1 MAEPTLS
8 ISVVVPVFNSE
19 KYLDDLIKSLNA
31 QTFPCKEL
39 IFVDDGSTDGSLAY
53 LEALADADARV
64 IVFSQENAGGAAARN
79 KGLSAATGDLVICV
93 DSDDFFEPNMLEE
106 MAAPFCDPSVG
117 MVLCNM
123 NAYFED
129 DDQFKPM
136 PWAVNSN
143 LIPHDQV
150 FPTDK
155 AENLFRNIIGYIGNK
170 MIRRSLIVEND
181 LSFQEIRSHDDLS
194 FVYAAMAASPS
205 LYYVD
210 KELYHYRRRSDTSSV
225 TDTTM
230 ISLYECAFIAL
241 EDLRNRLI
249 AMGKWDAFQRT
260 FVNYALYLCKWK
272 YDKATPDAK
281 SLVVNDLRDTW
292 FRKLDVLG
300 FPRSFYLND
309 AEYTFM
315 CTALNYEY
323 VAGLQDKIAELKQR
337 LKKIKAQRDKTQVE
351 LDRLRGSRSYKLA
364 KKLLSV
370 SSVFKKNN

>member
-1 MAEPTLS
+1 MVEPAPS
-8 ISVVVPVFNSE
+8 ISVVVPVYNTE
-19 KYLDDLIKSLNA
+19 KYLDNLIESLNS
-31 QTFPCKEL
+31 QTLPYREL

-53 LEALADADARV
+53 LESLASADPRV
-64 IVFSQENAGGAAARN
+64 VVFSQENAGAAAARN
-79 KGLSAATGDLVICV
+79 KGLSAAKGELIICV
-93 DSDDFFEPNMLEE
+93 DSDDFFEPDMLEK
-106 MAAPFCDPSVG
+106 MAEPFCDSEVG
-117 MVLCNM
+117 VVLCNM

-136 PWAVNSN
+136 PWAVNGE
-143 LIPHDQV
+143 LIPHNKT
-150 FPTDK
+150 FRADK

-170 MIRRSLIVEND
+170 MIRRSLIADNN

-194 FVYAAMAASPS
+194 FVYAAMAASSS

-210 KELYHYRRRSDTSSV
+210 KELYHYRRRSDTSSI

-230 ISLYECAFIAL
+230 VSLYECAFVAL

-249 AMGKWDAFQRT
+249 AMGKWDAFRQT

-272 YDKATPDAK
+272 YDKATSEVKPFI
-281 SLVVNDLRDTW
+281 VNDLRDTW
-292 FRKLDVLG
+292 FRRLDVLG

-323 VAGLQDKIAELKQR
+323 VTGLQDKIATLKQR
-337 LKKIKAQRDKTQVE
+337 LSKARAQREEVQGE
-351 LDRLRGSRSYKLA
+351 LDHLRDSRSYKLA
-364 KKLLSV
+364 KKL
-370 SSVFKKNN
+370 SSASGVLKKKN